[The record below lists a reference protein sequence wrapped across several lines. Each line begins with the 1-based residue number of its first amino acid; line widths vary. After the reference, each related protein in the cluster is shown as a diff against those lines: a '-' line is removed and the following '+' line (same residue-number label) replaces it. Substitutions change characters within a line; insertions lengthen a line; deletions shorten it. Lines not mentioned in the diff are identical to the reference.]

1 MVYAMTTETLIT
13 KVREKLGTLDKNGE
27 QILSTVLDV
36 FKEVEALPLLPK
48 TSKESFVSQN
58 ITLREYK
65 ILSPA
70 KKERYLRE
78 AEKLNQDWIENQFR
92 KLKANWIMVV
102 DGQIVLFG
110 AKLKDYPEHNDFLA
124 LCRRTGKYPFV
135 FINQRALAV
144 EEHATAWHETYE
156 PGDAYPAL
164 SVTVSGNNKYFDT
177 EADLDTGAADCYGAL
192 ELLTAKGIIKT
203 QPDEA
208 RLTSQ
213 HLNKQ
218 YVYFIKHLWL
228 ELVDTTGTKQQ
239 CRAMVVCVSNWLN
252 SPFTSINP
260 ARTFLLG
267 RSVLLELRPRL
278 ILDFANRCT
287 EVQFA
292 KAGS

>member
-1 MVYAMTTETLIT
+1 MTTETLIT

-36 FKEVEALPLLPK
+36 FKDVETLSLPK

-70 KKERYLRE
+70 KKEHYLRD
-78 AEKLNQDWIENQFR
+78 AEKLNQDWIENQFK

-102 DGQIVLFG
+102 DGQIVLSG
-110 AKLKDYPEHNDFLA
+110 AKLKDYPEHDDFLA

-164 SVTVSGNNKYFDT
+164 SITVSGNNKHFDA
-177 EADLDTGAADCYGAL
+177 EADLDTGAADCYGAF
-192 ELLTAKGIIKT
+192 ELLVAKGVIKT

-228 ELVDTTGTKQQ
+228 ELVDIAGAKQQ
-239 CRAMVVCVSNWLN
+239 CRAMVVCVNNWLN

-278 ILDFANRCT
+278 ILDFSNRST

-292 KAGS
+292 KAS